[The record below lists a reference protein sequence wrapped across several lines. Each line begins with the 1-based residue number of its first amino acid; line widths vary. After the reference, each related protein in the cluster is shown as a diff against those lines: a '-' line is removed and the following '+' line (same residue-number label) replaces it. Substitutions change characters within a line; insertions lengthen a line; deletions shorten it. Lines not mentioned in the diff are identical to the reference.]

1 LQIVSRIFF
10 LKPNALNV
18 VTLTA
23 EAMQKLWRQV
33 RLYPIV
39 ALLEAWRVSRD

>member
-10 LKPNALNV
+10 PKLNALNV
-18 VTLTA
+18 AILIA
-23 EAMQKLWRQV
+23 EATQKQWQQV

-39 ALLEAWRVSRD
+39 ALLEE